1 MEQKKTTNYKNLLLD
16 NINLPIDITLVSTP
30 KEGGIPLLS
39 NECSSQSLQ
48 NTKPPPPVSLIS
60 LK

>member
-30 KEGGIPLLS
+30 KEGVIPLLS
-39 NECSSQSLQ
+39 NDCSS
-48 NTKPPPPVSLIS
+48 
-60 LK
+60 